1 MIRKQTREVACP
13 AEEVAA
19 YLDDE
24 LDGAALEAFEAHLSA
39 CAECATE
46 LRHQRQL
53 LCTLDAAFTQPSRFD
68 LPGDF
73 TRVVAAHAESDLTGI
88 RHRRE
93 RRRALQLCALLALSA
108 FALLGA
114 ASGAVVIQPAGR
126 LLRVVSGVSDLLW
139 QTIYEATVGV
149 GIILRMIG
157 RAVVASPNGLGVI
170 AVLVFLVAVSL
181 LPRLIANYHRAQII
195 E

>member
-1 MIRKQTREVACP
+1 MATTDERDVACP
-13 AEEVAA
+13 AEEVGA
-19 YLDDE
+19 YLDGE
-24 LDGAALEAFEAHLSA
+24 LNGAALEAFELHLSD
-39 CAECATE
+39 CGECATE

-53 LCTLDAAFTQPSRFD
+53 LCTLDAAFFSSPRFD
-68 LPGDF
+68 LPKDF

-114 ASGAVVIQPAGR
+114 TSGAVIFQPAGR
-126 LLRVVSGVSDLLW
+126 LLQVIARISDLLW
-139 QTIYEATVGV
+139 QTIYEAAVGV

-157 RAVVASPNGLGVI
+157 RAAMAKPNGLAIV
-170 AVLVFLVAVSL
+170 AVLLFLVAISL
-181 LPRLIANYHRAQII
+181 LPRLIAKYHRAQII